1 MARKPY
7 LEEPDQPDRWLVS
20 YADFI
25 TLLFALFVVMYA
37 MASMPG
43 MQFRQLSSSLGEALG
58 SKVSVPTAGAAIDAV
73 PILHMDSP
81 ELPQM
86 PILTPIV
93 IPPIATDVSVIPI
106 SPDLPMSADEIR
118 HQTELRREKTQMKNI
133 ADQLEQRLGVLI
145 EQGKVH
151 VTQANWGINV
161 EINASIL
168 FAPAAAVLD
177 LNSTSEQILHSIVDV
192 LKNQSYLIHVEGHT
206 DDQPINT
213 PLYPSNWELSSAR
226 AGSVVRLF
234 IDMGIYSAR
243 LVAIGHAAN
252 KPVASNSTP
261 DGRQRNRRV
270 QIMIL
275 ADTIERFEKV
285 DAVNA
290 MEKAEVLLP

>member
-1 MARKPY
+1 
-7 LEEPDQPDRWLVS
+7 
-20 YADFI
+20 
-25 TLLFALFVVMYA
+25 

-58 SKVSVPTAGAAIDAV
+58 SKVSAPTARPVIDVV
-73 PILHMDSP
+73 PILHLDSP
-81 ELPQM
+81 ELLQTPM
-86 PILTPIV
+86 PILSPII
-93 IPPIATDVSVIPI
+93 IPPIATDFSVVPI
-106 SPDLPMSADEIR
+106 SADPPMSADEMR

-261 DGRQRNRRV
+261 DGRHRNRRV

-275 ADTIERFEKV
+275 ADTVERFEKV